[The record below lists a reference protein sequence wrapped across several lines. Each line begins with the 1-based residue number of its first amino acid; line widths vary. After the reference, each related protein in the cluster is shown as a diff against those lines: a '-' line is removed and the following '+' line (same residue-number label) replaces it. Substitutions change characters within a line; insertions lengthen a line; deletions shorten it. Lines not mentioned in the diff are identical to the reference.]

1 MQPENFLNGCGHPL
15 QGEPASLEGK
25 GPPQLLFLVDIQRT
39 RSGWP
44 TALWALITLLPLVQ
58 GKALPQIAHL

>member
-1 MQPENFLNGCGHPL
+1 MQLENFLNGCGHPL

-25 GPPQLLFLVDIQRT
+25 GLPQLLFLGDIQRT

-44 TALWALITLLPLVQ
+44 AALWALITLLPLVQ
-58 GKALPQIAHL
+58 GKALPQIVHL